1 MMLKII
7 DDDGLIVPEFVRV
20 ETKPKIEVPIESYN
34 DRQLRIRQI
43 ATLIYGKCRQ
53 RNPSRAY
60 IESKLGKIGA
70 TNALMRSNKDVSDAM
85 EDLRQMGKAWRDD
98 GKTSPW
104 LWVDESTGQPIDL
117 G

>member
-20 ETKPKIEVPIESYN
+20 ETKPKIEVLIESYN